1 MTDSEAIVRETLDAA
16 ARRLQV
22 RHALHGVAGGAVVAA
37 ILSGL
42 VISRGGGLSAAGSVG
57 GIAAVMVLVGY
68 LWRMHGCRVPARVA
82 IEAESQRPELRNLLI
97 TAEELLR
104 NPHRTRAWIRHRVFD
119 DAARVLSN
127 GTRTSERRLTGSM
140 IAAVTAVVIWVAA
153 LGGVH
158 RPAVESVRERVAV
171 ALMPPSGDVVVRA
184 TVTPP
189 PYSRGD
195 VRTLTNPER
204 IELLEGSRLQLVVSG
219 AGDRVRIR
227 LGTSELSAIRESGRS
242 TIETTVTA
250 SGYLAIE
257 PEAGSSATRRL
268 IAVAVTTDRVPSV
281 KVDAPGRDL
290 LLADASQRIPIRA
303 TAADDLGLRTL
314 ELRYTKVSG
323 TGEQFEF
330 VEGSIP
336 VTISRQSETEWA
348 GASEIALGALG
359 LETGDS
365 LVYRV
370 VARDGRPGNYGLGSS
385 DTYVV
390 EIAGPGQ
397 LALAGTD
404 MPPDQDRYALSQQ
417 MIVLKIE
424 RLRSRESGMA
434 RDALQEEFENLA
446 AEQRAV
452 RANFIFLMGGHVED
466 EEAEAEQSHE
476 IQEGRLENRARRD
489 ISAAVRHMTIAERG
503 LAAFST
509 PASLPPARAAVEAL
523 QRAFGRSRYILRAM
537 PVRSRI
543 DRSRRLSGELRAAS
557 GWLRDADPGPDRSA
571 PSRARAL
578 LGRLRELTSAG
589 GEADHAALVRLAE
602 EALTVNPG
610 SVEWQDVAARLTRGE
625 TAAARALLHDQA
637 QKDALPQSDRMTRPS
652 RLRRAW
658 VESRR

>member
-1 MTDSEAIVRETLDAA
+1 VTDSEAVVRETLDAVVG
-16 ARRLQV
+16 RLRM
-22 RHALHGVAGGAVVAA
+22 RHALRGVAGGAVVAA
-37 ILSGL
+37 FLSGL
-42 VISRGGGLSAAGSVG
+42 VISRGGGVGAAGALG
-57 GIAAVMVLVGY
+57 GIAAVAVLVAY
-68 LWRMHGCRVPARVA
+68 LWGMRGRRVPARAAV
-82 IEAESQRPELRNLLI
+82 EVENRQPELRNLLV

-119 DAARVLSN
+119 DAARALGS
-127 GTRTSERRLTGSM
+127 GTPPSERRLTGSVS
-140 IAAVTAVVIWVAA
+140 AAGTAVAIWVAV
-153 LGGVH
+153 LGGAH
-158 RPAVESVRERVAV
+158 RPAIESVRERVAT
-171 ALMPPSGDVVVRA
+171 ALMPVSGDVMIRA

-189 PYSRGD
+189 VYTRAGA
-195 VRTLTNPER
+195 RTLANPER

-219 AGDRVRIR
+219 AGDRARIR
-227 LGTSELSAIRESGRS
+227 LGTSELPAIREGGRS
-242 TIETTVTA
+242 TIETMVTA
-250 SGYLAIE
+250 SGYVAIE
-257 PEAGSSATRRL
+257 PEAGSSAASRL
-268 IAVAVTTDRVPSV
+268 IALAVTSDRAPSV

-303 TAADDLGLRTL
+303 TATDDVGLRSL
-314 ELRYTKVSG
+314 ELRYTRVSG

-336 VTISRQSETEWA
+336 VTVSRRSETEWA

-359 LETGDS
+359 LDKGDS

-370 VARDGRPGNYGLGSS
+370 VARDGRPGNEGLGSS
-385 DTYVV
+385 DTYFV

-397 LALAGTD
+397 VALAGTD
-404 MPPDQDRYALSQQ
+404 MPPDHDRYALSQQ

-424 RLRSRESGMA
+424 RLRARESGMA

-466 EEAEAEQSHE
+466 EEEEAEQSHE

-489 ISAAVRHMTIAERG
+489 ISAAVRHMTTAERG

-509 PASLPPARAAVEAL
+509 TASLPPARAAVEAL

-557 GWLRDADPGPDRSA
+557 GWLRDADPGPDRSE

-578 LGRLRELTSAG
+578 LTRLRELTSTG
-589 GEADHAALVRLAE
+589 RHADRTVLIQLAE
-602 EALTVNPG
+602 EALTVN
-610 SVEWQDVAARLTRGE
+610 SASAEWQDVAARLTGGDTE
-625 TAAARALLHDQA
+625 AAMALLRDQA
-637 QKDALPQSDRMTRPS
+637 QKDVLPQLDRMIRPG
-652 RLRRAW
+652 RLWSAWAEPRR
-658 VESRR
+658 